1 MPREVPAEAGFF
13 RVELRALLPRE
24 LCEGWRD
31 DFVARTGDMVDDG
44 FGQVL
49 QDMPSVAV
57 EPAMGEASA
66 QLVLEWTGLPA
77 TSPWHAVEMIIE
89 LVKTISPDLLVAPD
103 RLGVTV
109 TTERRIGHDVIL
121 DDDQLAELE
130 QEVRRR
136 ADWSS

>member
-1 MPREVPAEAGFF
+1 
-13 RVELRALLPRE
+13 
-24 LCEGWRD
+24 
-31 DFVARTGDMVDDG
+31 MVDDG

-49 QDMPSVAV
+49 QDMPSVRV
-57 EPAMGEASA
+57 EPAALEAWA

-77 TSPWHAVEMIIE
+77 TSPWAAVEMVIE
-89 LVKTISPDLLVAPD
+89 LVKTISPDLLVHPD

-109 TTERRIGHDVIL
+109 TTERRIGHEVVL

-136 ADWSS
+136 TDWIGAAADSRCLTLNPKSDR